1 MLEISSSLW
10 IVEILLGLVAIYCSN
25 WALKKVVHRYRAD
38 AAETQRWRVN
48 LDQIIFAPMRLVL
61 WVLGIAYVLS
71 VLSFHFGI
79 FESISFFNH
88 VRNAGIIFALA
99 WMALRWKKVMQEHL
113 LTVHHGR
120 YDPATLQ
127 FVFKLV
133 TAVVVVLATL
143 VMLQIFGVNVL
154 PLLAF
159 GGIGAAAVG
168 FAAKDVI
175 ANFFGG
181 LMVIINRPFIEG
193 DEIYLCQEGI
203 EGYVE
208 KIGCYMTTIRDKN
221 KCLVYL
227 PNALFAKAY
236 VVNRSRRS
244 HRCIEE
250 TLDIGYEDAGRVPM
264 LTEELRKVLSNHPKI
279 DAAQSI
285 LIGVDE
291 LGDYALQ
298 VKMKFYTNAVSDS
311 AYTHIRQEVLLKVNA
326 LLEEHGVDMPLPT
339 QAISLTSRN
348 APAPVLQEER
358 AGFTRL

>member
-1 MLEISSSLW
+1 MLEISNSLW
-10 IVEILLGLVAIYCSN
+10 VVEILLGLVAIYCSN
-25 WALKKVVHRYRAD
+25 WALKKIIHRYRAD
-38 AAETQRWRVN
+38 AAETQKWRVK
-48 LDQIIFAPMRLVL
+48 LDQIVFAPMRLVL

-88 VRNAGIIFALA
+88 VRSAGIVFALA
-99 WMALRWKKVMQEHL
+99 WMALRWKKVMQDHL
-113 LTVHHGR
+113 LSVDHNRH
-120 YDPATLQ
+120 DPATLQ
-127 FVFKLV
+127 FIFKLV
-133 TAVVVVLATL
+133 TAVVVVLSTL

-193 DEIYLCQEGI
+193 DEICLSQEGI
-203 EGYVE
+203 EGCVE

-236 VVNRSRRS
+236 VINRSRRS

-264 LTEELRKVLSNHPKI
+264 LTEELRKTLSSHPKI

-285 LIGVDE
+285 LIGVEE
-291 LGDYALQ
+291 LGDFALQ
-298 VKMKFYTNAVSDS
+298 VKLKFYTNAVNDT
-311 AYTHIRQEVLLKVNA
+311 AYTHVRQEILLKINA

-339 QAISLTSRN
+339 QAISLISKSPPIPLLER
-348 APAPVLQEER
+348 ER
-358 AGFTRL
+358 AGFSG